1 MINVND
7 NGALIQGGRQQE
19 LLTHYTRIS
28 QSFVSEQAK
37 IVAEAQQ
44 PGANIQALQNQ
55 VNKAYE
61 MSVNATLNL
70 IKANPDEYAT
80 VYVIALGILKE
91 TEEELR

>member
-1 MINVND
+1 M
-7 NGALIQGGRQQE
+7 
-19 LLTHYTRIS
+19 
-28 QSFVSEQAK
+28 
-37 IVAEAQQ
+37 AEAQQ

-80 VYVIALGILKE
+80 VYVITFKV
-91 TEEELR
+91 